1 MTLNEITTKYRT
13 TRAETKRKSNAAAK
27 AAKTRSEAA
36 QTDSK
41 LFNAEKYKGDG
52 LYFPAWKRVELPE
65 FS

>member
-27 AAKTRSEAA
+27 AAKTSSEAA

-52 LYFPAWKRVELPE
+52 LYFPGFKKEVEL
-65 FS
+65 